1 MTGTGTEFRT
11 TPVPMIDQTTAL
23 NRQTYLPTC
32 TLRELLMPADAATA
46 VTDACLEL
54 RADGSWTFT
63 PSKL

>member
-1 MTGTGTEFRT
+1 
-11 TPVPMIDQTTAL
+11 MIDQTTAL

-54 RADGSWTFT
+54 HADGSWTFT